1 MIEER
6 MVDVAVCDACGHRD
20 YSDFEGNFFDS
31 NGYTLTIVQHATD
44 RQQEVVA
51 CKETH
56 IGKAARA
63 VLDQWRA
70 EENPPL
76 QHASGPLALDAP
88 PLPERDD
95 TPADD
100 TEAVTS

>member
-6 MVDVAVCDACGHRD
+6 MVDVAVCDACGHKD

-31 NGYTLTIVQHATD
+31 NGYTLTIVHHRTD
-44 RQQEVVA
+44 RQQEAVA
-51 CKETH
+51 CKDTH

-76 QHASGPLALDAP
+76 EHTSGPPALDAP
-88 PLPERDD
+88 LLPERDD
-95 TPADD
+95 APADA
-100 TEAVTS
+100 EAVTT